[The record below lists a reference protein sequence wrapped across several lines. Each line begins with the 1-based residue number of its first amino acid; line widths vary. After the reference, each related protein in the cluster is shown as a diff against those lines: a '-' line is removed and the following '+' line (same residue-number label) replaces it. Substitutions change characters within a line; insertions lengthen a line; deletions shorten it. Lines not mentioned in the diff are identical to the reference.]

1 MTQNSNTIFKNNDT
15 FNYKL
20 KKKPFANTVS
30 KIKTNVKR
38 IENICNV
45 NQLVFLIFDKL
56 SKVREK

>member
-20 KKKPFANTVS
+20 KKKMFANTMS
-30 KIKTNVKR
+30 KIETNVKL
-38 IENICNV
+38 IENICNI

-56 SKVREK
+56 SKVKEK